1 MQVRSVFNPC
11 RYSDDMSIS
20 SVPAHFNNY
29 TSRQREADIPSF
41 NPLFRVLLT
50 MAALLYSS
58 GPVEARW
65 GAKPVA
71 ERYRPQRA
79 WLGNFAATADV
90 TATGSIA
97 HALEQCDQKVGRFG
111 YCVVEIVG
119 PLSDIPAEITR
130 SRTKL
135 RGTIGMT
142 PLTSPQNGAFLY
154 IGNQRK
160 EIALQELEFQGH
172 QAGSEELYAVII
184 EGNNLSR
191 IAVTGNVIHDFA
203 SHQDAHGIAVY
214 GSGGKGIRDVIIEG
228 NRVYNMQTGSSE
240 SIAVNGNVQ
249 RWSIAENTIE
259 QVNNIA
265 IAAIG
270 GERTLPSRARLP
282 HPLDAA
288 RYGFIENNRVQNVS
302 TLNNPAYDNLETW
315 AAGIYVDGARQI
327 KISGNEVVNAP
338 WAYEVGAENCVVAR
352 HVSLQNNF
360 ASGSRFGD
368 LLLGGYAEQGFRNN
382 KRINCDT
389 VDAEEGH
396 GYLDYLTVENNAF
409 QSAGTER
416 DLVTLQ
422 YRIRHALVIAPG
434 VQAENAD
441 GNGSAR
447 GDANAV
453 RVSR

>member
-1 MQVRSVFNPC
+1 MPSC
-11 RYSDDMSIS
+11 K
-20 SVPAHFNNY
+20 
-29 TSRQREADIPSF
+29 TS
-41 NPLFRVLLT
+41 FRVLLT
-50 MAALLYSS
+50 VLTLMDSS
-58 GPVEARW
+58 RPVEARW
-65 GAKPVA
+65 GARPMA

-79 WLGNFAATADV
+79 WLANFAATADV

-97 HALEQCDQKVGRFG
+97 GALEQCNQKVGRTG
-111 YCVVEIVG
+111 YCVVEIAGAV
-119 PLSDIPAEITR
+119 SDIPAEITR

-135 RGTIGMT
+135 RGAIGMT
-142 PLTSPQNGAFLY
+142 PLTSAQNGAFLY

-160 EIALQELEFQGH
+160 EIVVQDLEFQGH
-172 QAGSEELYAVII
+172 QAGSEDIYAVII
-184 EGNNLSR
+184 EGNNLNR
-191 IAVTGNVIHDFA
+191 IAVTGNTIHDFA

-214 GSGGKGIRDVIIEG
+214 GSGSKGIRDVIIEG
-228 NRVYNMQTGSSE
+228 NRVYHMQTGSSE

-249 RWSIAENTIE
+249 RWSVADNRIE
-259 QVNNIA
+259 LVNNIA

-270 GERTLPSRARLP
+270 GERTLPSAVRLP

-302 TLNNPAYDNLETW
+302 TLNNPAYDHQETW
-315 AAGIYVDGARQI
+315 AAGIYVDGARHIQV
-327 KISGNEVVNAP
+327 SGNDVENAP

-352 HVSLQNNF
+352 HVTLQHNV

-368 LLLGGYAEQGFRNN
+368 LLLGGYAEQGFRSN
-382 KRINCDT
+382 KRIDCDT

-396 GYLDYLTVENNAF
+396 GYLDYLTVENNTF
-409 QSAGTER
+409 ESADTEQEV
-416 DLVTLQ
+416 VTLQ

-434 VQAENAD
+434 VHPENAA
-441 GNGSAR
+441 GNGSAK